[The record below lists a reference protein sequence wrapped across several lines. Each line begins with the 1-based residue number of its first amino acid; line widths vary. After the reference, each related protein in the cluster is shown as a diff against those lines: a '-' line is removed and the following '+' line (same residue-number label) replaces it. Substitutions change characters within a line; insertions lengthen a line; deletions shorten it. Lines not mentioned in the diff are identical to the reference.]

1 LREQLWPIDFVSMEE
16 EALVIDLTRSSIA
29 SLFGQYSSMR
39 MQLTV
44 CSLLPQG
51 RRRRSLLQEVT
62 TISIRPCHIVTTT
75 IHASLAPSSS
85 NFDIQAVEL
94 RKIETSDS

>member
-1 LREQLWPIDFVSMEE
+1 
-16 EALVIDLTRSSIA
+16 LVIDLTRSSIA

-51 RRRRSLLQEVT
+51 RRRRSLLQELGTV
-62 TISIRPCHIVTTT
+62 ILKLRH
-75 IHASLAPSSS
+75 PSSG
-85 NFDIQAVEL
+85 VEKD
-94 RKIETSDS
+94 RDK